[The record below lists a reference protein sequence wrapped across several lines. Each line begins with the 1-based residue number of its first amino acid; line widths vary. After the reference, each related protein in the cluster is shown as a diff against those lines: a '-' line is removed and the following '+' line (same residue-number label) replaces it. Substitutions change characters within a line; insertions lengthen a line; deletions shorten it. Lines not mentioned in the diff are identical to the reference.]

1 MGLVQA
7 DGLLQVGGA
16 DLADGQAPART
27 LPHQGDHVRG
37 AQHSPASSPCRCP
50 ATPLAAAAVVH
61 TLAAVA
67 IRRRSTLINGAVAQ
81 VWNEPNGGF
90 WHPGPLGSQQD
101 TYFRLYQETAN
112 ALKSVSADMFKV
124 GGPATAGCPGWTAEL
139 VAFAHANHTA
149 LDFVSC
155 HN

>member
-1 MGLVQA
+1 MAQWRRARPCPCLIEQIKTVVLRLA
-7 DGLLQVGGA
+7 HAGG
-16 DLADGQAPART
+16 
-27 LPHQGDHVRG
+27 
-37 AQHSPASSPCRCP
+37 C
-50 ATPLAAAAVVH
+50 AV
-61 TLAAVA
+61 
-67 IRRRSTLINGAVAQ
+67 RRRSTLIDGAVAQ

-112 ALKSVSADMFKV
+112 ALKSVSAENFKV

-149 LDFVSC
+149 LDFITC

>member
-1 MGLVQA
+1 M
-7 DGLLQVGGA
+7 
-16 DLADGQAPART
+16 
-27 LPHQGDHVRG
+27 
-37 AQHSPASSPCRCP
+37 
-50 ATPLAAAAVVH
+50 H

-67 IRRRSTLINGAVAQ
+67 IRRRSTLIDGAVAQ

-112 ALKSVSADMFKV
+112 ALKSVSAENFKV

-149 LDFVSC
+149 LDFITC

>member
-1 MGLVQA
+1 MGLAYRPTDYSKWGALISRMAKHLHARYPTKEIMFEVSPSCCCCRRA
-7 DGLLQVGGA
+7 HAGGC
-16 DLADGQAPART
+16 
-27 LPHQGDHVRG
+27 RG
-37 AQHSPASSPCRCP
+37 PPPVHAHRRC
-50 ATPLAAAAVVH
+50 T
-61 TLAAVA
+61 
-67 IRRRSTLINGAVAQ
+67 VAQ

-112 ALKSVSADMFKV
+112 ALKSVSAENFKV

-149 LDFVSC
+149 LDFITC